1 MKADWKYVD
10 FNKVFPIKMG
20 KTPPRGDTSCWDT
33 NKTTNNKWVSIADI
47 SANEGGILLDT
58 KEYITDTAA
67 AKIFKAK
74 RGSLL
79 MSFKL
84 SIGKMAFA
92 GVDLFTNEAI
102 IAIPESPLYNL
113 RFLYYYI
120 SGYDWKHLTDGADK
134 VKGKTLNKESIGRIQ
149 LPVISLSE
157 QGEIVAY
164 LDKEFALIDALR
176 EKATLQLQAAKDL
189 FQSVYD
195 SALSPKQSWCFKKL
209 KDVAIYRRG
218 SFPQPYGNTEWYGGV
233 GEMPF
238 VQVAELQEDNLNLM
252 FPTRKNISK
261 LAQPMSV
268 FVPAGSVLVSLQG
281 SIGKVAISQYDSY
294 VDRTVAIFFDYKEK
308 MDKTFF
314 AYSLKRKFAEERLKA
329 RGTTIKTITKEEFAE
344 FSIPLPTLSEQEEIV
359 RKLDALSEKCRQLE
373 ENYRQTITLC
383 NDLKQALLRQVFE

>member
-1 MKADWKYVD
+1 MKAGWKYV
-10 FNKVFPIKMG
+10 KLG
-20 KTPPRGDTSCWDT
+20 EL
-33 NKTTNNKWVSIADI
+33 VSIRTGKLDANA
-47 SANEGGILLDT
+47 ANENGYYPFFTCAVEPLKINTFAYDCECVLIAGNGDLNVKYYNGRFNAYQRTYIIESKDKSILLT
-58 KEYITDTAA
+58 RYLYRFYQLYIEVLR
-67 AKIFKAK
+67 KQSV
-74 RGSLL
+74 GSTIKYI
-79 MSFKL
+79 KL
-84 SIGKMAFA
+84 G
-92 GVDLFTNEAI
+92 N
-102 IAIPESPLYNL
+102 
-113 RFLYYYI
+113 
-120 SGYDWKHLTDGADK
+120 LTD
-134 VKGKTLNKESIGRIQ
+134 SIIP
-149 LPVISLSE
+149 LPSLSE

-329 RGTTIKTITKEEFAE
+329 RGTTIKTITQEEFAE